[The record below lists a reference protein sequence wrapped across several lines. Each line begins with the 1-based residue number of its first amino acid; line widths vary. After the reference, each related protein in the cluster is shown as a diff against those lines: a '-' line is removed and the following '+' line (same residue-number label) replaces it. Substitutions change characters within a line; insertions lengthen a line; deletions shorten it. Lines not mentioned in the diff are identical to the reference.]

1 MLRYARNDKVKN
13 VIARTE
19 VTKQSKINYFME
31 EQLKNKLIELAKKYE
46 VHSFIDADPSQFIY
60 WYKNPEEIELACF
73 VSAMLSFGSRK
84 QFIPKIRSVLETADK
99 SWGIKKWLLSQ
110 NYNSDFSK
118 ENDAKFYRFYS
129 YADMNSLFCNLEK
142 AVKTDG
148 SLGNALKTIYE
159 KNPEKHLMD
168 IISEYFADCKIVS
181 HGKNSAHK
189 RTNMFLRWMVRQNSS
204 VDAGLWNWYSPEN
217 LVIPMDVHV
226 LQESIKLGLL
236 PENAKPDRKS
246 AQLLTNQLKEVF
258 PYDPCKG
265 DFALFGLGVDEN
277 N

>member
-1 MLRYARNDKVKN
+1 
-13 VIARTE
+13 
-19 VTKQSKINYFME
+19 ME

-168 IISEYFADCKIVS
+168 IISEYFAECKIVS

-236 PENAKPDRKS
+236 PENAKADRKS

-258 PYDPCKG
+258 PCDPCKG